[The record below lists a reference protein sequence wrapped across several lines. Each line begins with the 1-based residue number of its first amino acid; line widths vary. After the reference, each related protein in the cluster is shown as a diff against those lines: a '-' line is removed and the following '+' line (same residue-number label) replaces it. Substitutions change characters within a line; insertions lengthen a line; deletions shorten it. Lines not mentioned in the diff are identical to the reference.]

1 MANRKQ
7 NAVYF
12 QYIQGVNQNEI
23 VSLLG
28 SERLPDGRIA
38 YTLSDMNVV
47 SDDLIYPLS
56 RIGGSDVRFN
66 EQTGEYEEVPA
77 FAKPRPLAQYKV
89 IQVPYPD
96 RKCYNFFA
104 VDSNNEMQFIKQYD
118 AQGRPIGNYPNPRF
132 NPSLI
137 TSFSYEN
144 IIPIPND
151 FVVSYVNFVN
161 PDEDEDYDIID
172 LSDEEVAEEMV
183 ITPPQK
189 IIVSEPI
196 TKVVADDDTMELI
209 KPICR
214 EEPQAVSDIDEEL
227 ITRIL
232 KNSKKKDSTLSIGL
246 SIELPVKTIV
256 DVVRA
261 TFEKPDEHINRMCE
275 KLVQSVSTEDIKNKM
290 KDIILDLY
298 TSEAEVKP
306 KKEKPVRLDDNKPRE
321 VEDTKVVTINEK
333 TEGKEIT
340 LEEAIKVTSKK
351 KDEDTPLASKK
362 VKSKDMT
369 PEEIKARRIEN
380 LRKAR
385 EAKKLKALQEKENN

>member
-77 FAKPRPLAQYKV
+77 FAKPRPLVQYKV
-89 IQVPYPD
+89 IQVPYHD

-144 IIPIPND
+144 IIPIPNN
-151 FVVSYVNFVN
+151 FAVSYVNFVN
-161 PDEDEDYDIID
+161 PDEDEDYDLID

-196 TKVVADDDTMELI
+196 TKVVFDETELP

-261 TFEKPDEHINRMCE
+261 TFENPDEHINRMCE

-290 KDIILDLY
+290 KEIILDLY
-298 TSEAEVKP
+298 TSEVEVKP

-321 VEDTKVVTINEK
+321 VGDVKVVPLNEK

-351 KDEDTPLASKK
+351 TEDTPLASKK
-362 VKSKDMT
+362 EKPKDMT

>member
-56 RIGGSDVRFN
+56 RIGGGDVRFN

-118 AQGRPIGNYPNPRF
+118 AQGLPIGNYPNPRF

-144 IIPIPND
+144 ILPIPND

-161 PDEDEDYDIID
+161 PDEDEDYDLID

-196 TKVVADDDTMELI
+196 TKVVSDETELP

-214 EEPQAVSDIDEEL
+214 EEPRAISDIDEEL

-246 SIELPVKTIV
+246 SIELPVRTIV

-261 TFEKPDEHINRMCE
+261 TFENPDEHINRMCE

-290 KDIILDLY
+290 KEIILDLY

-306 KKEKPVRLDDNKPRE
+306 KKDKPVRLDDNKPRE
-321 VEDTKVVTINEK
+321 VEDVKVVPLNEK

-362 VKSKDMT
+362 VDTKNMT
-369 PEEIKARRIEN
+369 PEEVRARRIEN

>member
-89 IQVPYPD
+89 IQVPYHD

-118 AQGRPIGNYPNPRF
+118 AQGRPIGIMSNPRF

-144 IIPIPND
+144 ILPVPND

-161 PDEDEDYDIID
+161 PDEDEDYDLID

-196 TKVVADDDTMELI
+196 TKVVSDETELP

-214 EEPQAVSDIDEEL
+214 EEPRAISDIDEEL

-232 KNSKKKDSTLSIGL
+232 KNSKKKDSTISIGL
-246 SIELPVKTIV
+246 SIELPVRTIV

-261 TFEKPDEHINRMCE
+261 TFENPDEHINRMCE

-290 KDIILDLY
+290 KEIILDLY

-306 KKEKPVRLDDNKPRE
+306 KKDKPVRLDDNKPRE
-321 VEDTKVVTINEK
+321 VENVKVVPLNEK

-362 VKSKDMT
+362 VDTKNMT
-369 PEEIKARRIEN
+369 PEEVRARRIEN

>member
-1 MANRKQ
+1 MANRMQ

-56 RIGGSDVRFN
+56 RIGGGDVRFN

-77 FAKPRPLAQYKV
+77 LAKPRPLAQYKV

-104 VDSNNEMQFIKQYD
+104 VDANDERQFIKQYD
-118 AQGRPIGNYPNPRF
+118 TQGRPIGEYPNPRF

-144 IIPIPND
+144 ILPIPNN

-161 PDEDEDYDIID
+161 PDEDEDYDLID
-172 LSDEEVAEEMV
+172 LSDEEAVEEMV
-183 ITPPQK
+183 ITPPQV
-189 IIVSEPI
+189 IVNAHAS
-196 TKVVADDDTMELI
+196 KAVVDNNIELP
-209 KPICR
+209 KPTYQ
-214 EEPQAVSDIDEEL
+214 EEPRVISDIDEEL

-261 TFEKPDEHINRMCE
+261 TFENPDEHINRMCE

-290 KDIILDLY
+290 KEIILDLY
-298 TSEAEVKP
+298 TKEEEVKP
-306 KKEKPVRLDDNKPRE
+306 KKEKPVRLDDNKHRE
-321 VEDTKVVTINEK
+321 VGNVKVVPLNEK
-333 TEGKEIT
+333 IEGKEIT
-340 LEEAIKVTSKK
+340 LEEAMTMTSKK

-362 VKSKDMT
+362 EKSKDMT

>member
-118 AQGRPIGNYPNPRF
+118 AQGRPIGIMNNPRF

-144 IIPIPND
+144 ILPVPND

-161 PDEDEDYDIID
+161 PDEDEDYDLID
-172 LSDEEVAEEMV
+172 LSDEEVAEGMV
-183 ITPPQK
+183 ITPPQ
-189 IIVSEPI
+189 IIVSEEQPHQPKAI
-196 TKVVADDDTMELI
+196 MMWEDFHK
-209 KPICR
+209 
-214 EEPQAVSDIDEEL
+214 EEPRTISDIDEEL

-261 TFEKPDEHINRMCE
+261 TFENPDEHINRMCE

-290 KDIILDLY
+290 KEIILDLY

-321 VEDTKVVTINEK
+321 AEDPKVVTINEK

-340 LEEAIKVTSKK
+340 FEEAIKVTSKK

>member
-1 MANRKQ
+1 MANRMQ

-56 RIGGSDVRFN
+56 RIGGADVRFN

-104 VDSNNEMQFIKQYD
+104 VDANDERQFIKQYD
-118 AQGRPIGNYPNPRF
+118 NQGRPIGEYPNPRF

-144 IIPIPND
+144 ILPIPNN

-161 PDEDEDYDIID
+161 PDEDEDYDLID
-172 LSDEEVAEEMV
+172 LSDEDVAEEMV

-196 TKVVADDDTMELI
+196 TKVVADETELP
-209 KPICR
+209 KPFYPK
-214 EEPQAVSDIDEEL
+214 EPQVAISDIDEEL

-246 SIELPVKTIV
+246 SIELPVRTIV

-261 TFEKPDEHINRMCE
+261 TFENPDEHINRMCD

-290 KDIILDLY
+290 KEIILDLY
-298 TSEAEVKP
+298 TKEEEVKP

-321 VEDTKVVTINEK
+321 IEDPKVVTINEK

-340 LEEAIKVTSKK
+340 LEEAMTMTSKK
-351 KDEDTPLASKK
+351 TDEDTPLASKRE
-362 VKSKDMT
+362 KSKDMT

>member
-56 RIGGSDVRFN
+56 RIGGGDVRFN

-104 VDSNNEMQFIKQYD
+104 VDSNNETQFIKQYD
-118 AQGRPIGNYPNPRF
+118 GQGRPIGTMNNPRF

-151 FVVSYVNFVN
+151 FAVSYVNFVN
-161 PDEDEDYDIID
+161 PDEDDYEDLID

-196 TKVVADDDTMELI
+196 TKVVADDDMVLP
-209 KPICR
+209 KPI
-214 EEPQAVSDIDEEL
+214 EPQVISDIDEEL

-256 DVVRA
+256 EVVRA
-261 TFEKPDEHINRMCE
+261 TFENPDEHINRMCE

-290 KDIILDLY
+290 KEIILDLY
-298 TSEAEVKP
+298 TSEEEVKP
-306 KKEKPVRLDDNKPRE
+306 KKGKPVRLDNNKPRE
-321 VEDTKVVTINEK
+321 VEDPKVVTINEK

-340 LEEAIKVTSKK
+340 FEEAIKVTSKK
-351 KDEDTPLASKK
+351 TEDTPLASKK
-362 VKSKDMT
+362 ASSKDMT
-369 PEEIKARRIEN
+369 PEEIRARRIEN

-385 EAKKLKALQEKENN
+385 EAKKIKALQEKENN

>member
-144 IIPIPND
+144 ILPVPND

-161 PDEDEDYDIID
+161 PDEDEDYDLID

-183 ITPPQK
+183 ITPPQV
-189 IIVSEPI
+189 IVSEEQPHQPKAI
-196 TKVVADDDTMELI
+196 MMWEDFHK
-209 KPICR
+209 
-214 EEPQAVSDIDEEL
+214 EEPRAISDIDEEL

-261 TFEKPDEHINRMCE
+261 TFENPDEHINRMCE

-290 KDIILDLY
+290 KEIILDLY

-321 VEDTKVVTINEK
+321 VGDVKIVPLNEK

-362 VKSKDMT
+362 VKSNDMT

>member
-1 MANRKQ
+1 MQ

-56 RIGGSDVRFN
+56 RIGGADVRFN

-104 VDSNNEMQFIKQYD
+104 VDSNGETQFIKQYD
-118 AQGRPIGNYPNPRF
+118 NQGRHIGNMNNPRF

-144 IIPIPND
+144 VLPVPTD
-151 FVVSYVNFVN
+151 FAVSYVNFVN
-161 PDEDEDYDIID
+161 PDEDEDYDMID
-172 LSDEEVAEEMV
+172 LSEEEVAEEMV
-183 ITPPQK
+183 ITPPQ
-189 IIVSEPI
+189 IIISEPI
-196 TKVVADDDTMELI
+196 TKVVADETELP
-209 KPICR
+209 KPFYPK
-214 EEPQAVSDIDEEL
+214 EPQVAISDIDEEL

-261 TFEKPDEHINRMCE
+261 TFENPEEHINRMCD
-275 KLVQSVSTEDIKNKM
+275 KLVQSVSTEDIKEKM
-290 KDIILDLY
+290 KEIILDLY
-298 TSEAEVKP
+298 TKEEEVKT
-306 KKEKPVRLDDNKPRE
+306 KKEKPVRLDDNKPKE
-321 VEDTKVVTINEK
+321 VPQDPKVVTINEK

-340 LEEAIKVTSKK
+340 LEEAMKVTAKK
-351 KDEDTPLASKK
+351 TEDTPLASKRE
-362 VKSKDMT
+362 KSKDMT

>member
-144 IIPIPND
+144 ILPVPND

-161 PDEDEDYDIID
+161 PDEDEDYDLID
-172 LSDEEVAEEMV
+172 LSDEDVAEEMV
-183 ITPPQK
+183 ITPPQ

-209 KPICR
+209 KPIYR
-214 EEPQAVSDIDEEL
+214 EEPRAISDIDEEL

-261 TFEKPDEHINRMCE
+261 TFENPDEHINRMCE

-290 KDIILDLY
+290 KEIILDLY

-340 LEEAIKVTSKK
+340 FEEAIKVTSKK

>member
-56 RIGGSDVRFN
+56 RIGGGDVRFN

-89 IQVPYPD
+89 IQVPYHD

-104 VDSNNEMQFIKQYD
+104 VDSNNETQFIKQYD
-118 AQGRPIGNYPNPRF
+118 SQGRHIGVMNNPRF

-144 IIPIPND
+144 ILPVPND
-151 FVVSYVNFVN
+151 FSVSYVNFVN
-161 PDEDEDYDIID
+161 PDEDEDYEDLID

-189 IIVSEPI
+189 IIVSEPT
-196 TKVVADDDTMELI
+196 TKVVADDDMIQRHLI
-209 KPICR
+209 HQ

-261 TFEKPDEHINRMCE
+261 TFENPDEHINRMCE

-290 KDIILDLY
+290 KEIILDLY
-298 TSEAEVKP
+298 TSEEEVKP
-306 KKEKPVRLDDNKPRE
+306 KKDKPVRLDDNKPRE
-321 VEDTKVVTINEK
+321 VGNVKVVPLNEK
-333 TEGKEIT
+333 IEGKEIT
-340 LEEAIKVTSKK
+340 FEEAMKVTAKK
-351 KDEDTPLASKK
+351 TEDTPLASKK
-362 VKSKDMT
+362 ASSKDMT
-369 PEEIKARRIEN
+369 PEEIRAMRIEN

>member
-1 MANRKQ
+1 MANRMQ

-56 RIGGSDVRFN
+56 RIGGGDVRFN

-77 FAKPRPLAQYKV
+77 FSKPRPLAQYKV

-104 VDSNNEMQFIKQYD
+104 VDANDERQFIKQYD
-118 AQGRPIGNYPNPRF
+118 NQGRPIGDYPNPRF

-144 IIPIPND
+144 ILPIPNN

-161 PDEDEDYDIID
+161 PDEDEDYDLID
-172 LSDEEVAEEMV
+172 LSEEEVAEEMV
-183 ITPPQK
+183 ITPPQR
-189 IIVSEPI
+189 IVSAPMPTEPEPI
-196 TKVVADDDTMELI
+196 QTYEEVVH
-209 KPICR
+209 K
-214 EEPQAVSDIDEEL
+214 EEPRVISDIEEEL

-261 TFEKPDEHINRMCE
+261 TFENPDEHINRMCD

-290 KDIILDLY
+290 KEIILDLY
-298 TSEAEVKP
+298 TKEEEVKP

-321 VEDTKVVTINEK
+321 VGNVKVVPLNEK
-333 TEGKEIT
+333 IEGKEIT
-340 LEEAIKVTSKK
+340 LEEAMTMTSKK
-351 KDEDTPLASKK
+351 KDEDTPLASKRE
-362 VKSKDMT
+362 KSKDMT

>member
-1 MANRKQ
+1 MANRMQ

-56 RIGGSDVRFN
+56 RIGGGDVRFN

-104 VDSNNEMQFIKQYD
+104 VDANDERQFIKQYD
-118 AQGRPIGNYPNPRF
+118 NQGRPIGDYPNPRF

-144 IIPIPND
+144 ILPIPNN

-161 PDEDEDYDIID
+161 PDEDEDYDLID
-172 LSDEEVAEEMV
+172 LSEEEVAEEMV
-183 ITPPQK
+183 ITPPQM
-189 IIVSEPI
+189 IVSAPMPTEPEPI
-196 TKVVADDDTMELI
+196 QTYEEVVH
-209 KPICR
+209 K
-214 EEPQAVSDIDEEL
+214 EEPRMISDIEEEL

-261 TFEKPDEHINRMCE
+261 TFENPDEHINRMCD

-290 KDIILDLY
+290 KEIILDLY
-298 TSEAEVKP
+298 TKEEEVKP

-321 VEDTKVVTINEK
+321 VGNVRAVPLNERI
-333 TEGKEIT
+333 EGKEIT
-340 LEEAIKVTSKK
+340 LEEAMKVTSKK
-351 KDEDTPLASKK
+351 NEDTPLASKRE
-362 VKSKDMT
+362 KSKDMT

>member
-56 RIGGSDVRFN
+56 RIGGGDVRFN

-104 VDSNNEMQFIKQYD
+104 VDSNNETQFIKQYD
-118 AQGRPIGNYPNPRF
+118 NQGRPIGTMNNPRF

-151 FVVSYVNFVN
+151 FAVSYVNFVN
-161 PDEDEDYDIID
+161 PDEDEDYEDLID

-196 TKVVADDDTMELI
+196 TKVVADDDMVLP
-209 KPICR
+209 KPI
-214 EEPQAVSDIDEEL
+214 EPQVISDIDEEL

-246 SIELPVKTIV
+246 SIELPVRTIV

-261 TFEKPDEHINRMCE
+261 TFENPDEHINRMCE

-290 KDIILDLY
+290 KEIILDLY

-306 KKEKPVRLDDNKPRE
+306 KKDKPVRLDDNKPRE
-321 VEDTKVVTINEK
+321 VENVKVVPLNEK

-340 LEEAIKVTSKK
+340 FEEAIKVTSKK
-351 KDEDTPLASKK
+351 KNEDTPLASKK
-362 VKSKDMT
+362 ASSKDMT
-369 PEEIKARRIEN
+369 PEEIRARRIEN

>member
-1 MANRKQ
+1 MANRMQ

-56 RIGGSDVRFN
+56 RIGGADVRFN

-104 VDSNNEMQFIKQYD
+104 VDSNGETQFIKQYD
-118 AQGRPIGNYPNPRF
+118 NQGRHIGNMNNPRF

-144 IIPIPND
+144 VLPVPTD
-151 FVVSYVNFVN
+151 FAVSYVNFVN
-161 PDEDEDYDIID
+161 PDEDEDYDLID

-183 ITPPQK
+183 ITPPQ
-189 IIVSEPI
+189 IIISEPI
-196 TKVVADDDTMELI
+196 TKVVADETELP
-209 KPICR
+209 KPFYPK
-214 EEPQAVSDIDEEL
+214 EPQVAISDIDEEL

-246 SIELPVKTIV
+246 SIELPVRTIV

-261 TFEKPDEHINRMCE
+261 TFENPEEHINRMCD
-275 KLVQSVSTEDIKNKM
+275 KLVQSVSTEDIKEKM
-290 KDIILDLY
+290 KEIILDLY
-298 TSEAEVKP
+298 TKEEEVKP
-306 KKEKPVRLDDNKPRE
+306 TKEKPVRLDDNKPKE
-321 VEDTKVVTINEK
+321 VPQDSKVVTINEK

-340 LEEAIKVTSKK
+340 LEEAMRVTSKK
-351 KDEDTPLASKK
+351 TEDTPLASKRE
-362 VKSKDMT
+362 KSKDMT

>member
-118 AQGRPIGNYPNPRF
+118 AQGRPIGIMNNPRF

-144 IIPIPND
+144 ILPVPND

-161 PDEDEDYDIID
+161 PDEDEDYDLID
-172 LSDEEVAEEMV
+172 LSDEEAVEEMV
-183 ITPPQK
+183 ITPPQV
-189 IIVSEPI
+189 IVNAHA
-196 TKVVADDDTMELI
+196 TKAVTDYDMELH
-209 KPICR
+209 KPTYQ

-261 TFEKPDEHINRMCE
+261 TFENPDEHINRMCE

-290 KDIILDLY
+290 KEIILDLY

-321 VEDTKVVTINEK
+321 VENVKVVPLNEK

-362 VKSKDMT
+362 VDTKNMT
-369 PEEIKARRIEN
+369 PEEVRARRIEN

>member
-1 MANRKQ
+1 MANRMQ

-56 RIGGSDVRFN
+56 RIGGGDVRFN

-77 FAKPRPLAQYKV
+77 FSKPRPLAQYKV

-104 VDSNNEMQFIKQYD
+104 VDANDERQFVKQYD
-118 AQGRPIGNYPNPRF
+118 TQGRPIGEYPNPRF

-144 IIPIPND
+144 ILPIPNN

-161 PDEDEDYDIID
+161 PDEDEDYDLID
-172 LSDEEVAEEMV
+172 LSDEEAVEEMV
-183 ITPPQK
+183 ITPPQV
-189 IIVSEPI
+189 IVNAHAS
-196 TKVVADDDTMELI
+196 KAVVDNNIELP
-209 KPICR
+209 KPTYQ
-214 EEPQAVSDIDEEL
+214 EEPRVISDIDEEL

-246 SIELPVKTIV
+246 SIELPVRTIV

-261 TFEKPDEHINRMCE
+261 TFENPDEHINRMCE

-290 KDIILDLY
+290 KEIILDLY
-298 TSEAEVKP
+298 TKEEEVKP
-306 KKEKPVRLDDNKPRE
+306 KKEKPVRLDDNKPKE
-321 VEDTKVVTINEK
+321 TPQDPKVVTINEK
-333 TEGKEIT
+333 TGGKEIT
-340 LEEAIKVTSKK
+340 LEEAMKVTAKK
-351 KDEDTPLASKK
+351 AEDTPLASKK

>member
-161 PDEDEDYDIID
+161 PDEDEYYDLID

-183 ITPPQK
+183 ITPPQV
-189 IIVSEPI
+189 IVSEEQPHQPKAI
-196 TKVVADDDTMELI
+196 MMYEDFHK
-209 KPICR
+209 
-214 EEPQAVSDIDEEL
+214 EEPQVISDIDEEL

-261 TFEKPDEHINRMCE
+261 TFENPDEHINRMCE

-290 KDIILDLY
+290 KEIILDLY

-321 VEDTKVVTINEK
+321 VEDVKVVPLNEK

-369 PEEIKARRIEN
+369 PEEVRARRIEN

>member
-161 PDEDEDYDIID
+161 PDEDEDYDLID

-196 TKVVADDDTMELI
+196 TKVVADKTELPE
-209 KPICR
+209 PIYQ
-214 EEPQAVSDIDEEL
+214 EEPKVISDIDEEL

-261 TFEKPDEHINRMCE
+261 TFENPDEHINRMCE

-290 KDIILDLY
+290 KEIILDLY

-321 VEDTKVVTINEK
+321 VENVKVVPLNEK

-340 LEEAIKVTSKK
+340 FEEAIKVTSKK

>member
-1 MANRKQ
+1 MANRMQ

-56 RIGGSDVRFN
+56 RIGGADVRFN

-104 VDSNNEMQFIKQYD
+104 VDANDERQFIKQYD
-118 AQGRPIGNYPNPRF
+118 NQGRPIGEYPNPRF

-137 TSFSYEN
+137 SSFSYEN
-144 IIPIPND
+144 ILPIPNN

-161 PDEDEDYDIID
+161 PDEDEDYDLID
-172 LSDEEVAEEMV
+172 LSEPEVAEEMV
-183 ITPPQK
+183 ITPPQM
-189 IIVSEPI
+189 IVSAPMPTEHEPI
-196 TKVVADDDTMELI
+196 QTYEEVVH
-209 KPICR
+209 K
-214 EEPQAVSDIDEEL
+214 EEPRMISDIEEEL

-261 TFEKPDEHINRMCE
+261 TFENPDEHINRMCD

-290 KDIILDLY
+290 KEIILDLY
-298 TSEAEVKP
+298 TKEEEVKP

-321 VEDTKVVTINEK
+321 IEDPKVVPLNEK

-340 LEEAIKVTSKK
+340 LEEAMKVTSKK
-351 KDEDTPLASKK
+351 NEDTPLASKK
-362 VKSKDMT
+362 EKSKDMT

>member
-118 AQGRPIGNYPNPRF
+118 AQGRPIGIMNNPRF

-144 IIPIPND
+144 ILPVPND

-161 PDEDEDYDIID
+161 PDEDEDYDLID
-172 LSDEEVAEEMV
+172 LSDEEAVEEMV
-183 ITPPQK
+183 ITPPQV
-189 IIVSEPI
+189 IVNAHA
-196 TKVVADDDTMELI
+196 TKAVTDYDMELH
-209 KPICR
+209 KSTYQ

-246 SIELPVKTIV
+246 SIELPVRTIV

-261 TFEKPDEHINRMCE
+261 TFENPDEHINRMCE

-290 KDIILDLY
+290 KEIILDLY
-298 TSEAEVKP
+298 TSESEVKP

-321 VEDTKVVTINEK
+321 VENVKVVPLNEK

-340 LEEAIKVTSKK
+340 FEEAIKVTSKK
-351 KDEDTPLASKK
+351 KTEDTPLASKK

>member
-1 MANRKQ
+1 MANRMQ

-56 RIGGSDVRFN
+56 RIGGGDVRFN

-104 VDSNNEMQFIKQYD
+104 VDANDERQFIKQYD
-118 AQGRPIGNYPNPRF
+118 NQGRPIGDYPNPRF

-144 IIPIPND
+144 ILPIPNN

-161 PDEDEDYDIID
+161 PDEDEDYDLID
-172 LSDEEVAEEMV
+172 LSEPEVAEEMV
-183 ITPPQK
+183 ITPPQM
-189 IIVSEPI
+189 IVSEPI
-196 TKVVADDDTMELI
+196 TKVVADETELP
-209 KPICR
+209 KPFYPK
-214 EEPQAVSDIDEEL
+214 EPQVAISDIDEEL

-261 TFEKPDEHINRMCE
+261 TFENPEEHINRMCD

-290 KDIILDLY
+290 KEIILDLY
-298 TSEAEVKP
+298 TKEEEVKP
-306 KKEKPVRLDDNKPRE
+306 KKEKPVRLDDNKPKE
-321 VEDTKVVTINEK
+321 TPQDPKVVTINEK

-340 LEEAIKVTSKK
+340 LEEAMTMTSKK
-351 KDEDTPLASKK
+351 KDEDTPLASKRE
-362 VKSKDMT
+362 KSKDMT

>member
-1 MANRKQ
+1 MANRMQ

-56 RIGGSDVRFN
+56 RIGGGDVRFN

-104 VDSNNEMQFIKQYD
+104 VDANDERQFIKQYD
-118 AQGRPIGNYPNPRF
+118 NQGRPIGDYPNPRF

-144 IIPIPND
+144 ILPIPNN

-161 PDEDEDYDIID
+161 PDEDEDYDLID
-172 LSDEEVAEEMV
+172 LSEEEVAEEMV
-183 ITPPQK
+183 ITPPQR
-189 IIVSEPI
+189 IVSAPMPTEPEPI
-196 TKVVADDDTMELI
+196 QTYEEVVH
-209 KPICR
+209 K
-214 EEPQAVSDIDEEL
+214 EEPRVISDIEEEL

-261 TFEKPDEHINRMCE
+261 TFENPDEHINRMCD

-290 KDIILDLY
+290 KEIILDLY
-298 TSEAEVKP
+298 TKEEEVKP

-321 VEDTKVVTINEK
+321 VGNVKVVPLNEK
-333 TEGKEIT
+333 IEGKEIT
-340 LEEAIKVTSKK
+340 LEEAMTMTSKK
-351 KDEDTPLASKK
+351 KDEDTPLASKRE
-362 VKSKDMT
+362 KSKDMT

>member
-1 MANRKQ
+1 MANRMQ

-56 RIGGSDVRFN
+56 RIGSGDVRFN

-77 FAKPRPLAQYKV
+77 FSKPRPLAQYKV

-104 VDSNNEMQFIKQYD
+104 VDANDERQFIKQYD
-118 AQGRPIGNYPNPRF
+118 NQGRPIGEYPNPRF

-144 IIPIPND
+144 ILPIPNN

-161 PDEDEDYDIID
+161 PDEDEDYDMID
-172 LSDEEVAEEMV
+172 LSEEEVAEEMV
-183 ITPPQK
+183 ITPPQR
-189 IIVSEPI
+189 IVSAPMPTEPEPI
-196 TKVVADDDTMELI
+196 QTYEEVVHKD
-209 KPICR
+209 
-214 EEPQAVSDIDEEL
+214 EPRVISDIEEEL

-261 TFEKPDEHINRMCE
+261 TFENPDEHINRMCD

-290 KDIILDLY
+290 KEIILDLY
-298 TSEAEVKP
+298 TKEEEVKP

-321 VEDTKVVTINEK
+321 IEDPKVVTINEK

-340 LEEAIKVTSKK
+340 LEEAMTMTSKK
-351 KDEDTPLASKK
+351 KDEDTPLASKRE
-362 VKSKDMT
+362 KSKDMT

>member
-144 IIPIPND
+144 ILPVPND

-161 PDEDEDYDIID
+161 PDEDEDYDLID

-183 ITPPQK
+183 ITPPQ
-189 IIVSEPI
+189 IIVSEEQPHQPKAI
-196 TKVVADDDTMELI
+196 MMWEDFHK
-209 KPICR
+209 
-214 EEPQAVSDIDEEL
+214 EEPRAISDIDEEL

-261 TFEKPDEHINRMCE
+261 TFENPDEHINRMCE

-290 KDIILDLY
+290 KEIILDLY

-321 VEDTKVVTINEK
+321 IGDVKVVPLNEK

>member
-161 PDEDEDYDIID
+161 PDEDEDYDLID

-261 TFEKPDEHINRMCE
+261 TFENPDEHINRMCE

-290 KDIILDLY
+290 KEIILDLY

-306 KKEKPVRLDDNKPRE
+306 KKDKPVRLDDNKPRE

-351 KDEDTPLASKK
+351 KDEYTPLASKK

-369 PEEIKARRIEN
+369 PEEIKARSIEN

>member
-118 AQGRPIGNYPNPRF
+118 AQGRPIGIMNNPRF

-144 IIPIPND
+144 ILPVPND

-161 PDEDEDYDIID
+161 PDEDEDYDLID
-172 LSDEEVAEEMV
+172 LSEDDTAEEMV
-183 ITPPQK
+183 ITPPQV
-189 IIVSEPI
+189 IVSEEQPHQPKAI
-196 TKVVADDDTMELI
+196 MTYEDFHK
-209 KPICR
+209 
-214 EEPQAVSDIDEEL
+214 EEPQVISDIDEEL

-261 TFEKPDEHINRMCE
+261 TFENPDEHINRMCE

-290 KDIILDLY
+290 KEIILDLY

-321 VEDTKVVTINEK
+321 VGGVKVVPLNEK
-333 TEGKEIT
+333 SEGKEIT

-351 KDEDTPLASKK
+351 KTEDTPLASKK

>member
-118 AQGRPIGNYPNPRF
+118 TQGRPIGNYPNPRF

-144 IIPIPND
+144 ILPIPND
-151 FVVSYVNFVN
+151 FAVSYVNFVN
-161 PDEDEDYDIID
+161 PDEDDYEDLID
-172 LSDEEVAEEMV
+172 LSEDDTAEEMV
-183 ITPPQK
+183 ITPPQV
-189 IIVSEPI
+189 IVSEEQPRQPKAI
-196 TKVVADDDTMELI
+196 MTYEDFHK
-209 KPICR
+209 
-214 EEPQAVSDIDEEL
+214 EEPQVISDIDEEL

-261 TFEKPDEHINRMCE
+261 TFENPDEHINRMCE

-290 KDIILDLY
+290 KEIILDLY

-306 KKEKPVRLDDNKPRE
+306 KKDKPVRLDDNKPRE
-321 VEDTKVVTINEK
+321 VENVKVVPLNEK

>member
-1 MANRKQ
+1 MANRMQ

-56 RIGGSDVRFN
+56 RIGGGDVRFN

-77 FAKPRPLAQYKV
+77 FSKPRPLAQYKV

-104 VDSNNEMQFIKQYD
+104 VDANDERQFVKQYD
-118 AQGRPIGNYPNPRF
+118 TQGRPIGEYPNPRF

-144 IIPIPND
+144 ILPIPNN

-161 PDEDEDYDIID
+161 PDEDEDYDLID
-172 LSDEEVAEEMV
+172 LSDEEAVEEMV
-183 ITPPQK
+183 ITPPQV
-189 IIVSEPI
+189 IVNAHAS
-196 TKVVADDDTMELI
+196 KAVVDNNIELP
-209 KPICR
+209 KPTYP
-214 EEPQAVSDIDEEL
+214 EEPRVISDIDEEL

-246 SIELPVKTIV
+246 SIELPVRTIV

-261 TFEKPDEHINRMCE
+261 TFENPDEHINRMCE

-290 KDIILDLY
+290 KEIILDLY
-298 TSEAEVKP
+298 TKEEEVKP
-306 KKEKPVRLDDNKPRE
+306 KKEKPVRLDDNKPKE
-321 VEDTKVVTINEK
+321 TPQDPKVVTINEK
-333 TEGKEIT
+333 TGGKEIT
-340 LEEAIKVTSKK
+340 LEEAMKVTAKK
-351 KDEDTPLASKK
+351 AEDTPLASKK

>member
-118 AQGRPIGNYPNPRF
+118 AQGRPIGIMNNPRF

-144 IIPIPND
+144 ILPVPND

-161 PDEDEDYDIID
+161 PDEDDYEDLID
-172 LSDEEVAEEMV
+172 LSEDDTAEEMV
-183 ITPPQK
+183 ITPPQV
-189 IIVSEPI
+189 IVSEEQPHQPKAI
-196 TKVVADDDTMELI
+196 MTYEDLHK
-209 KPICR
+209 
-214 EEPQAVSDIDEEL
+214 EEPQVISDIDEEL

-261 TFEKPDEHINRMCE
+261 TFENPDEHINRMCE

-290 KDIILDLY
+290 KEIILDLY

-321 VEDTKVVTINEK
+321 VGGVKVVPLNEK
-333 TEGKEIT
+333 SEGKEIT

-362 VKSKDMT
+362 VDTKNMT
-369 PEEIKARRIEN
+369 PEEVRARRIEN

>member
-1 MANRKQ
+1 MANRMQ

-56 RIGGSDVRFN
+56 RIGGGDVRFN

-77 FAKPRPLAQYKV
+77 FSKPRPLAQYKV

-104 VDSNNEMQFIKQYD
+104 VDANDERQFIKQYD
-118 AQGRPIGNYPNPRF
+118 NQGRPIGDYPNPRF

-144 IIPIPND
+144 ILPIPNN

-161 PDEDEDYDIID
+161 PDEDEDYDLID
-172 LSDEEVAEEMV
+172 LSEPEVAEEMV
-183 ITPPQK
+183 ITPPQM
-189 IIVSEPI
+189 IVSAPMPTEPEPI
-196 TKVVADDDTMELI
+196 QTYEEVVH
-209 KPICR
+209 K
-214 EEPQAVSDIDEEL
+214 EEPRVISDIEEEL

-261 TFEKPDEHINRMCE
+261 TFETPDEHINRMCD

-290 KDIILDLY
+290 KEIILDLY
-298 TSEAEVKP
+298 TKEEEVKP
-306 KKEKPVRLDDNKPRE
+306 KKEKPIRLDDNKPRE
-321 VEDTKVVTINEK
+321 VGNVKVVPLNEK
-333 TEGKEIT
+333 IEGKEIT
-340 LEEAIKVTSKK
+340 LEEAMTMTSKK
-351 KDEDTPLASKK
+351 KDGDTPLASKK
-362 VKSKDMT
+362 EKSKDMT

>member
-118 AQGRPIGNYPNPRF
+118 AQGRPIGIMNNPRF

-144 IIPIPND
+144 ILPVPND

-161 PDEDEDYDIID
+161 PDEDEDYDLID
-172 LSDEEVAEEMV
+172 LSEDDTAEEMV
-183 ITPPQK
+183 ITPPQV
-189 IIVSEPI
+189 IVSEEQPHQPKAI
-196 TKVVADDDTMELI
+196 MMYEDFHK
-209 KPICR
+209 
-214 EEPQAVSDIDEEL
+214 EEPQVISDIDEEL

-261 TFEKPDEHINRMCE
+261 TFENPDEHINRMCE

-290 KDIILDLY
+290 KEIILDLY

-321 VEDTKVVTINEK
+321 VENVKVVPLNEK

-351 KDEDTPLASKK
+351 KDEYTPLASKK
-362 VKSKDMT
+362 VDTKNMT
-369 PEEIKARRIEN
+369 PEEVRARRIEN

>member
-144 IIPIPND
+144 ILPIPND

-161 PDEDEDYDIID
+161 PDEDDYEDLID
-172 LSDEEVAEEMV
+172 LSEDDTAEEMV
-183 ITPPQK
+183 ITPPQV
-189 IIVSEPI
+189 IVSEEQPHQPKAI
-196 TKVVADDDTMELI
+196 MTYEDFHK
-209 KPICR
+209 
-214 EEPQAVSDIDEEL
+214 EEPQVISDIDEEL

-261 TFEKPDEHINRMCE
+261 TFENPDEHINRMCE
-275 KLVQSVSTEDIKNKM
+275 KLVQSVSTEDIKKKM
-290 KDIILDLY
+290 KEIILDLY

-321 VEDTKVVTINEK
+321 VENVKVVPLNEK

>member
-1 MANRKQ
+1 MANRMQ

-56 RIGGSDVRFN
+56 RIGGGDVRFN

-77 FAKPRPLAQYKV
+77 FSKPRPLAQYKV

-104 VDSNNEMQFIKQYD
+104 VDANDERQFIKQYD
-118 AQGRPIGNYPNPRF
+118 NQGRPIGDYPNPRF

-144 IIPIPND
+144 ILPIPNN

-161 PDEDEDYDIID
+161 PDEDEDYDLID
-172 LSDEEVAEEMV
+172 LSEEEVAEEMV
-183 ITPPQK
+183 ITPPQM
-189 IIVSEPI
+189 IVSAPMPTEPEPI
-196 TKVVADDDTMELI
+196 QTYEEVVH
-209 KPICR
+209 K
-214 EEPQAVSDIDEEL
+214 EEPRMISDIEEEL

-261 TFEKPDEHINRMCE
+261 TFDNPDEHINRMCD

-290 KDIILDLY
+290 KEIILDLY
-298 TSEAEVKP
+298 TKEEEVKP
-306 KKEKPVRLDDNKPRE
+306 KKEKPVRLDDNKPKE
-321 VEDTKVVTINEK
+321 TPQDPKVVTINEK

-340 LEEAIKVTSKK
+340 LEEAMTMTSKK
-351 KDEDTPLASKK
+351 KDEDTPLASKRE
-362 VKSKDMT
+362 KSKDMT

>member
-118 AQGRPIGNYPNPRF
+118 NQGRPIGTMNNPRF

-151 FVVSYVNFVN
+151 FAVSYVNFVN
-161 PDEDEDYDIID
+161 PDEDEDYDLID
-172 LSDEEVAEEMV
+172 LSDEEEAEEMV

-196 TKVVADDDTMELI
+196 TKVVADDDMVLP
-209 KPICR
+209 KPI
-214 EEPQAVSDIDEEL
+214 EPKVISDIDEEL

-246 SIELPVKTIV
+246 SIELPVRTIV

-261 TFEKPDEHINRMCE
+261 TFENPDEHINRMCE

-290 KDIILDLY
+290 KEIILDLY

>member
-144 IIPIPND
+144 ILPVPND
-151 FVVSYVNFVN
+151 FAVSYVNFVN
-161 PDEDEDYDIID
+161 PDEDEDYDLID
-172 LSDEEVAEEMV
+172 LSEEEVAEEMV
-183 ITPPQK
+183 ITPPQV
-189 IIVSEPI
+189 IVSEEQPHQPKAI
-196 TKVVADDDTMELI
+196 MMYEDFHK
-209 KPICR
+209 
-214 EEPQAVSDIDEEL
+214 EEPQVISDIDEEL

-261 TFEKPDEHINRMCE
+261 TFENPDEHINRMCE

-290 KDIILDLY
+290 KEIILDLY
-298 TSEAEVKP
+298 TSESEVKP

-351 KDEDTPLASKK
+351 KDEDTPLASKN